1 APRSKLQSQCI
12 KYLGPKE
19 RQEYE
24 VVVESGKLVYKKNG
38 AFVQTLDDSKWI
50 FVLSTTKALY
60 FGQKKKGSFQHSSFL

>member
-24 VVVESGKLVYKKNG
+24 VVVEIEWKTR
-38 AFVQTLDDSKWI
+38 VQEE
-50 FVLSTTKALY
+50 
-60 FGQKKKGSFQHSSFL
+60 